1 MRRMLVIGIGS
12 VIMTDDGVGSRVAEA
27 MQSKLQEHDMAIVVG
42 ETDVQFCLDEIQPDD
57 ILVVIDSMVQGK
69 EPGSIEIVPLKN
81 VLKSY
86 SKLHSQHDFN
96 LIDALSLNYP
106 ETEGCLIGIEASVIG
121 FGFELS
127 KELRSMFEQICDDV
141 FRAILEI
148 KEAATRA

>member
-27 MQSKLQEHDMAIVVG
+27 VQSKLQDIGIAVVIG

-57 ILVVIDSMVQGK
+57 ILVVIDSMIQGN
-69 EPGSIEIVPLKN
+69 ETGSIEIVPLQD
-81 VLKSY
+81 VFKSQ

-106 ETEGCLIGIEASVIG
+106 EIEGCLIGIEASEIG

-127 KELRSMFEQICDDV
+127 HELRSRFEQICDDV
-141 FRAILEI
+141 SRAILEM